1 MRNPTPVTTNSM
13 ASESW
18 SSENEY
24 STLKF
29 PERNHVSGCGSTYG
43 SDKEENW
50 LAIHNDMKNA
60 APQNISAAN
69 ATNERFTPLSISSMD
84 IKMVMMLRLI
94 KNPVTPHAN
103 RIALRT
109 R

>member
-60 APQNISAAN
+60 APQKISAAA
-69 ATNERFTPLSISSMD
+69 ATPRRENRLPMTPLIAAPARGSSGM
-84 IKMVMMLRLI
+84 IQRCRLGVI
-94 KNPVTPHAN
+94 V
-103 RIALRT
+103 
-109 R
+109 